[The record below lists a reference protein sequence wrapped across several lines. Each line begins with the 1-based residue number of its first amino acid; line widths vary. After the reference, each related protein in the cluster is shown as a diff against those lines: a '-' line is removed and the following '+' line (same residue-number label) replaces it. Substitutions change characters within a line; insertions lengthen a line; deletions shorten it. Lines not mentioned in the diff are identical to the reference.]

1 MERGDQKT
9 YRVSDL
15 VDEER
20 RRALKR
26 EGPREI
32 TGCRSRESAMF
43 IFLHTQKKERLF
55 LSSSFPV
62 YIFCNSIIKKEPTLS
77 LVFWGAAEFDPKQKH
92 NNEMSDSQVLA
103 S

>member
-1 MERGDQKT
+1 MERGDQKP

-43 IFLHTQKKERLF
+43 IFLHTEKKEMLF
-55 LSSSFPV
+55 PSSSFAV
-62 YIFCNSIIKKEPTLS
+62 YIFCCSIIKKEAT
-77 LVFWGAAEFDPKQKH
+77 V
-92 NNEMSDSQVLA
+92 
-103 S
+103 